1 MLVMKRSLNIMLLS
15 LLTIGLVLQLA
26 GQAFFF
32 GASVQPV
39 LASVQTVSPC
49 HQQVSASSHVDRLCQ
64 SGKHVEN
71 PTLLSAM
78 TFLVSMSAA
87 KLYFIFILGLIT
99 LSHQRRID
107 KPPKNLFC
115 YP

>member
-1 MLVMKRSLNIMLLS
+1 MKRSLNIMLLS

-32 GASVQPV
+32 GAPTLPSR
-39 LASVQTVSPC
+39 QTVSPC
-49 HQQVSASSHVDRLCQ
+49 HQQASAASHGDRLCQ
-64 SGKHVEN
+64 SGKHIEN

-78 TFLVSMSAA
+78 TFLVDITAA
-87 KLYFIFILGLIT
+87 KLYFIFILGLIP

-107 KPPKNLFC
+107 KPPKNLIC
-115 YP
+115 YQ